1 MEIQGKESS
10 PLVPGSWDNLR
21 YLDSKLDFLFS
32 AARSNE
38 HRFDAYGHL
47 QHININKSWE
57 EQHLVV

>member
-10 PLVPGSWDNLR
+10 PLVPGSWDT
-21 YLDSKLDFLFS
+21 SIQSWIFLFS
-32 AARSNE
+32 AARSIE